1 MDHQTYLHELEK
13 NVSIIR
19 QLCSDLSDGQA
30 RVKPQG
36 NTWSILEVIN
46 HLADEEKDDFRIR
59 LDITLHDPDGE
70 WPPIDPPGWARD
82 RQYNQRSLGE
92 SLQRF
97 ERERRYSMQWL
108 KGLRDPRWE
117 SGYIHPRI
125 GELRAGDILAAWL
138 AHDYLHI
145 RQLAGLRVTIL
156 QNEVAP
162 FHTRYATP

>member
-1 MDHQTYLHELEK
+1 VQEQK
-13 NVSIIR
+13 
-19 QLCSDLSDGQA
+19 
-30 RVKPQG
+30 RVKAEQ
-36 NTWSILEVIN
+36 
-46 HLADEEKDDFRIR
+46 
-59 LDITLHDPDGE
+59 DITLHDPNGE
-70 WPPIDPPGWARD
+70 WPPIDPQAWARD
-82 RQYNQRSLGE
+82 RQYSKRSLGE

-108 KGLRDPRWE
+108 KGLRDPKWE
-117 SGYIHPRI
+117 TGYIHPRI

-156 QNEVAP
+156 QNEITP